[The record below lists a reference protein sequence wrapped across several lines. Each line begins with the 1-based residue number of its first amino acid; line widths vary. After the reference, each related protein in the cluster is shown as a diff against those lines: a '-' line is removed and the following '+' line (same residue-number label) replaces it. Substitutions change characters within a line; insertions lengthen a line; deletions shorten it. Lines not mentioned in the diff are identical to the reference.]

1 MSIVT
6 QALGA
11 ITGPLFNVIDK
22 AVTDKDQAAQL
33 KAEIQ
38 KRFLDSGDKELE
50 ARMKVL
56 LAEAG
61 GESWLQRNW
70 RPILM
75 LVIVAIVANNYLVA
89 PYLGAMFG
97 VGLTLPLP
105 QSLWDLMTL
114 GVGGYIAG
122 QTAER
127 GLATWQS
134 GQVAKEQAKAGRLAQ
149 EIIAK
154 PSSP

>member
-1 MSIVT
+1 MSIIDK
-6 QALGA
+6 ALGA
-11 ITGPLFNVIDK
+11 VVSPILDIVDK
-22 AVTDKDQAAQL
+22 AVTDKDQAAAI
-33 KAEIQ
+33 KAELTKALITE
-38 KRFLDSGDKELE
+38 RSSSLD
-50 ARMKVL
+50 ARMQVV
-56 LAEAG
+56 LAEAT

-75 LVIVAIVANNYLVA
+75 LTIVAIVANNYLVA

-127 GLATWQS
+127 GIATWQQ
-134 GQVAKEQAKAGRLAQ
+134 GQVAKEQAKAGRLAS
-149 EIIAK
+149 EIDAR
-154 PSSP
+154 

>member
-1 MSIVT
+1 MSLIDK
-6 QALGA
+6 ALGA
-11 ITGPLFNVIDK
+11 VISPVLDIVDK
-22 AVTDKDQAAQL
+22 AVTDKDQAASI
-33 KAEIQ
+33 KAELTKALITE
-38 KRFLDSGDKELE
+38 RSTSLD
-50 ARMKVL
+50 ARMKVV
-56 LAEAG
+56 LAEAN

-70 RPILM
+70 RPLLM
-75 LVIVAIVANNYLVA
+75 LVIVAIVGNNYLLA

-127 GLATWQS
+127 GLATWQQ
-134 GQVAKEQAKAGRLAQ
+134 GQVAKEQARADGIYKNVRSQ
-149 EIIAK
+149 
-154 PSSP
+154 

>member
-1 MSIVT
+1 MNIIDK
-6 QALGA
+6 ALGA
-11 ITGPLFNVIDK
+11 VVSPILDIVDK
-22 AVTDKDQAAQL
+22 AVTDKDEAARI
-33 KAEIQ
+33 KAVITRELITERS
-38 KRFLDSGDKELE
+38 KSLD
-50 ARMKVL
+50 ARMQVV
-56 LAEAG
+56 LAEAN

-70 RPILM
+70 RPLLM
-75 LVIVAIVANNYLVA
+75 LVIVAIVGNNYLLA

-127 GLATWQS
+127 GLATWQQ
-134 GQVAKEQAKAGRLAQ
+134 GQVAKEQARSGRLAS
-149 EIIAK
+149 EIDTR
-154 PSSP
+154 

>member
-1 MSIVT
+1 MSIIDK
-6 QALGA
+6 ALGA
-11 ITGPLFNVIDK
+11 VVSPILDIVDK
-22 AVTDKDQAAQL
+22 AVTDKDEAAQI
-33 KAEIQ
+33 KAAIT
-38 KRFLDSGDKELE
+38 KELITE
-50 ARMKVL
+50 RSKGLDARMQVV
-56 LAEAG
+56 LAEAN

-70 RPILM
+70 RPLLM
-75 LVIVAIVANNYLVA
+75 LVIVAIVGNNYLLA

-127 GLATWQS
+127 GLATWQQ
-134 GQVAKEQAKAGRLAQ
+134 GQVAKEQAKSGRLSS
-149 EIIAK
+149 EIDAR
-154 PSSP
+154 

>member
-6 QALGA
+6 KAIGA
-11 ITGPLFNVIDK
+11 IIDPLFGVIDK
-22 AVTDKDQAAQL
+22 SITDKDEAARLKQAIQSQL
-33 KAEIQ
+33 IDA
-38 KRFLDSGDKELE
+38 RGKELE
-50 ARMKVL
+50 SRMQVV

-127 GLATWQS
+127 GLATWQQ
-134 GQVAKEQAKAGRLAQ
+134 GQVAKEQAKTGRLAN
-149 EIIAK
+149 EIDARVQ
-154 PSSP
+154 

>member
-1 MSIVT
+1 MNIV
-6 QALGA
+6 
-11 ITGPLFNVIDK
+11 DK
-22 AVTDKDQAAQL
+22 AIGAVVSPILGIVDKAITDKDEAARL
-33 KAEIQ
+33 KADITKLLITE
-38 KRFLDSGDKELE
+38 RSSTLD
-50 ARMKVL
+50 ARMQVL
-56 LAEAG
+56 LAEAN

-127 GLATWQS
+127 GIATWQQ
-134 GQVAKEQAKAGRLAQ
+134 GQVAKEQAKAGRLAG
-149 EIIAK
+149 EIDAR
-154 PSSP
+154 

>member
-1 MSIVT
+1 MSIIDK
-6 QALGA
+6 ALGA
-11 ITGPLFNVIDK
+11 VVSPILDIVDK
-22 AVTDKDQAAQL
+22 AVTDKDEAAQI
-33 KAEIQ
+33 KAAIT
-38 KRFLDSGDKELE
+38 KELITE
-50 ARMKVL
+50 RSKGLDARMQVV
-56 LAEAG
+56 LAEAN

-70 RPILM
+70 RPLLM
-75 LVIVAIVANNYLVA
+75 LVIVAIVGNNYLLA

-127 GLATWQS
+127 GLATWQQ
-134 GQVAKEQAKAGRLAQ
+134 GQVAKEQARTSRLAS
-149 EIIAK
+149 EIDAR
-154 PSSP
+154 

>member
-1 MSIVT
+1 MSIIDK
-6 QALGA
+6 ALGA
-11 ITGPLFNVIDK
+11 VISPVLDIVDK
-22 AVTDKDQAAQL
+22 AVTDKDEAARL
-33 KAEIQ
+33 KAELTRQLITERS
-38 KRFLDSGDKELE
+38 KSLD
-50 ARMKVL
+50 ARMQVVM
-56 LAEAG
+56 AEAN

-70 RPILM
+70 RPLLM

-127 GLATWQS
+127 GLATWQQ
-134 GQVAKEQAKAGRLAQ
+134 GQVAREQARSGRLAS
-149 EIIAK
+149 EIDANR
-154 PSSP
+154 

>member
-1 MSIVT
+1 MSIIDK
-6 QALGA
+6 ALGA
-11 ITGPLFNVIDK
+11 VISPVLDIVDK
-22 AVTDKDQAAQL
+22 AVTDKDQAAQI
-33 KAEIQ
+33 KAAIT
-38 KRFLDSGDKELE
+38 KELITE
-50 ARMKVL
+50 RSKSLDARMQVV
-56 LAEAG
+56 LAEAN

-70 RPILM
+70 RPLLM
-75 LVIVAIVANNYLVA
+75 LVIVAIVGNNYLVA

-127 GLATWQS
+127 GLATWQQ
-134 GQVAKEQAKAGRLAQ
+134 GQVAKEQAKAGRLAS
-149 EIIAK
+149 EIDAR
-154 PSSP
+154 

>member
-1 MSIVT
+1 MSLIDK
-6 QALGA
+6 ALGA
-11 ITGPLFNVIDK
+11 VISPVLDIVDK
-22 AVTDKDQAAQL
+22 AVTDKDQAASI
-33 KAEIQ
+33 KAELTKALITE
-38 KRFLDSGDKELE
+38 RSTSLD
-50 ARMKVL
+50 ARMKVV
-56 LAEAG
+56 LAEAN

-70 RPILM
+70 RPLLM
-75 LVIVAIVANNYLVA
+75 LVIVAIVGNNYLVA

-127 GLATWQS
+127 GLATWQQ
-134 GQVAKEQAKAGRLAQ
+134 GQVAKEQAKAGRLAG
-149 EIIAK
+149 EIDAR
-154 PSSP
+154 